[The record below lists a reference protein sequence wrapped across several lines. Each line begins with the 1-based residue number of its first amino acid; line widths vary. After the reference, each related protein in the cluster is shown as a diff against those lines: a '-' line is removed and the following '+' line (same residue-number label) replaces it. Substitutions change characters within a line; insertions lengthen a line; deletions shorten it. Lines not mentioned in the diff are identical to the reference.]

1 MATVVGAIIAGR
13 FMAHSARY
21 KRPAYVGLVF
31 SVLGLGLIAA
41 FKHDLGIVLVEL
53 LMAGLSIGL
62 GTVFPITTVAI
73 QNAVSPHQM
82 GTATGVMGFF
92 RSLGGAL
99 VVSLFGAVLFSQLPD
114 LAALEQSSAA
124 KLATT
129 VASGEIHAAFRPLFA
144 LAAVLL

>member
-1 MATVVGAIIAGR
+1 
-13 FMAHSARY
+13 
-21 KRPAYVGLVF
+21 
-31 SVLGLGLIAA
+31 
-41 FKHDLGIVLVEL
+41 LVEV

-73 QNAVSPHQM
+73 QNSVSPHQM

-99 VVSLFGAVLFSQLPD
+99 IVAVFGAVLFSQLPN
-114 LAALEQSSAA
+114 LAALEESSAA

-144 LAAVLL
+144 LAALVLALALVAFHQMPERPLRSTVRAPDALSAD